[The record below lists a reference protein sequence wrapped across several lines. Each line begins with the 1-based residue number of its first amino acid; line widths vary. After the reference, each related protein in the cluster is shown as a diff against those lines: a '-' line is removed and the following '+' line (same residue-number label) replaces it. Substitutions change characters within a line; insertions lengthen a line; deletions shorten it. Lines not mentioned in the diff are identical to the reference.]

1 VGEFATGSSS
11 NVGEVNVLERMALGA
26 ESSGS
31 IVAMTPLR
39 VVGLAASGGLGMFCC
54 DTGPTELVRF
64 GAGRSVMSGLSVEF
78 ATGGMEGAGGLG
90 RASEGF
96 TDTGLGGTGIA
107 TRDAQLVHVTNR
119 APAGASVSET
129 RLSAPQAEQVASI
142 IHMNHTPAL
151 PGSLSGN
158 AGRSGKM
165 AACCRGVRSADG
177 CCAAPKVPHVPWR
190 RFGRA
195 LSSVLNRRQR
205 HCRRG
210 GAARSAL
217 RSYLRR
223 AASCCALSPG
233 LPAWF
238 RGR

>member
-31 IVAMTPLR
+31 IVAMTPLLR

-78 ATGGMEGAGGLG
+78 ATGGMEGAGSLVRG
-90 RASEGF
+90 SEGF
-96 TDTGLGGTGIA
+96 GTDTGLGGTGIA

-142 IHMNHTPAL
+142 IHMNHTSAL

-158 AGRSGKM
+158 AGLRGRWLRV
-165 AACCRGVRSADG
+165 AAAFEALTDAVRRRR
-177 CCAAPKVPHVPWR
+177 CLTVPC

-195 LSSVLNRRQR
+195 RSSALNRRQR
-205 HCRRG
+205 HCRRC
-210 GAARSAL
+210 GAARSAS
-217 RSYLRR
+217 RYLWR